1 MTAEVQLEYELL
13 RTWEEHYQLLLEIVN
28 YLSPDAPQLRSDLQV
43 TDWSTLHKVVVSK
56 SATTPHTALVNTEP
70 ELIFPASMIAGP
82 LRKR

>member
-13 RTWEEHYQLLLEIVN
+13 RTWEEYYQLLEIVN
-28 YLSPDAPQLRSDLQV
+28 YLSPDATQLRSDLQV
-43 TDWSTLHKVVVSK
+43 TDSSTLHKVVSSK